1 MSVSTRLKQLVPIAV
16 SLGIIA
22 MAAHVLMGTLSRIHF
37 TDVISTLRGLPIT
50 ALLIGGLL
58 VVGLY
63 SALTFCEI
71 QIAQFMAGPVSR
83 RRAALALLLAAPI
96 GHAVGWGA
104 VSGGAIRY
112 RLYSA
117 VGVRP
122 LDIGKMVLL
131 ASIPYPAALGLLLGL
146 SLVLQSAAA
155 AAILHISEP
164 LARGTGIALLAL
176 HLAYLTLI
184 AVRRGPLSL
193 GRFMLTLP
201 SPQLTTMQYCVGIA
215 EVCSAAGVLYV
226 LLPSGINMPFVVFL
240 GIYVMCILTALASSV
255 PAGIGVFESMILLLM
270 PHIAPAALLGRV
282 IAYRLLLE
290 VLPLLLSLALFL
302 IYEVWWRL
310 SGQRARV
317 IKLRSAGGRS

>member
-1 MSVSTRLKQLVPIAV
+1 MSVSTRFRQIAPIII
-16 SLGIIA
+16 SIGIIA
-22 MAAHVLMGTLSRIHF
+22 MAAHVLMGTLSRIHLS
-37 TDVISTLRGLPIT
+37 DVISTLRHLPVT
-50 ALLIGGLL
+50 SLLWGGLL
-58 VVGLY
+58 VVTLY
-63 SALTFCEI
+63 GALAFCEI
-71 QIAQFMAGPVSR
+71 KIAQFMDGPVSP

-131 ASIPYPAALGLLLGL
+131 AAIPYPAALGLLLGI
-146 SLVLQSAAA
+146 SLVIQSDAAA
-155 AAILHISEP
+155 TILHISEP
-164 LARGTGIALLAL
+164 VARGAGIALLAL
-176 HLAYLTLI
+176 HLVYLTLI
-184 AVRRGPLSL
+184 AVRRGPVSF
-193 GRFMLTLP
+193 GRFALTLP
-201 SPQLTTMQYCVGIA
+201 SPKLTTLQYCVGIA

-226 LLPSGINMPFVVFL
+226 LLPTSASVSFIVFL

-270 PHIAPAALLGRV
+270 PQIAPAALLGRV

-290 VLPLLLSLALFL
+290 VLPLLLSLGLFVL
-302 IYEVWWRL
+302 YEVWWRL
-310 SGQRARV
+310 PGQRARALKV
-317 IKLRSAGGRS
+317 RAARGG